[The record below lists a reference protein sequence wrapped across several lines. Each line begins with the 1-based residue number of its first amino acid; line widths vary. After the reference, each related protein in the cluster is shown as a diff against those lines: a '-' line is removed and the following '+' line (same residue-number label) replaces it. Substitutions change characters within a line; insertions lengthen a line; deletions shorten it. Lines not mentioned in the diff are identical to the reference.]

1 MTSGL
6 WILECNMSFLEDYLK
21 TISFEDTKASIRRV
35 SDKILNI
42 DLRKFYGEKR
52 FNELLLGEV
61 QSGKTSHMFGVLAA
75 AIDAGFYHFLLVT
88 SDNTKLQ
95 NQTFSRALQSFQG
108 NICVCTESD
117 TLRFRM
123 NTSQPSLVVLKKN
136 SRILKKWRNEFLNSS
151 RLKESPLFVIDDE
164 ADAGSLNT
172 KVNQEDYSTINTN
185 LRAIC
190 DDAQFCVYMQV
201 TATPQA
207 ILLQTIDSDFRPD
220 AVTYF
225 EPGKEYLGGNFFFAK
240 PDSYCIREIESS
252 EIEDNKDENSE
263 ISEGLASAIRHFL
276 LVSAETSVSGKKTCS
291 ALIHPSVRIKEHNLI
306 AQKIGA
312 HLNDILQNIEDEVLI
327 ASFKETWDDIQKTK
341 PDFVG
346 FAKLMTELR
355 DMLFHSKFNIIT
367 LNSVSDST
375 QSITEGFN
383 IVVGGNTLG
392 RGVTFPY
399 LQTVYYSRTAKVP
412 QADTFWQHCRM
423 FGYDRDRNSI
433 RLFMPSFI
441 HKLFQE
447 LNASQN
453 ALVRQITTSGIDD
466 THLFYMDGIRPTRKN
481 VVSTQDLQLLV
492 GGVNYFAA
500 YPVNSDLVKL
510 DDLLSDFA
518 DSDGLYEIEIELLK
532 KILSCVDSDN
542 KFDWLSKNFINALE
556 VFEKTDDDIS
566 KKVMLLVKRNRSITA
581 GTGTMLS
588 ASDRQ
593 TMQKYPHNIVC
604 ALYRLTG
611 NVENGWNGQPL
622 WMPSITLPEGYT
634 FYKM

>member
-1 MTSGL
+1 M
-6 WILECNMSFLEDYLK
+6 NFLEDYLK
-21 TISFEDTKASIRRV
+21 SIPFKDTRASIRKV
-35 SDKILNI
+35 ADKILNV
-42 DLRKFYGEKR
+42 DLRKSHKKKR

-61 QSGKTSHMFGVLAA
+61 QSGKTSHIFGVMTS

-95 NQTFSRALQSFQG
+95 NQTFLRALQSFQG
-108 NICVCTESD
+108 NICVCSETD

-123 NTSQPSLVVLKKN
+123 NTTQPSLVVLKKN
-136 SRILKKWRNEFLNSS
+136 SRILKKWRNEFLNST
-151 RLKESPLFVIDDE
+151 RLKDSPLFVIDDE
-164 ADAGSLNT
+164 ADACSLNT
-172 KVNQEDYSTINTN
+172 KINQENYSTINAN

-190 DDAQFCVYMQV
+190 DDAQFCVYLQV

-207 ILLQTIDSDFRPD
+207 ILLQPIDSDFRPD
-220 AVTYF
+220 SVTYF
-225 EPGKEYLGGNFFFAK
+225 EPGKDYLGGNFFFAK
-240 PDSYCIREIESS
+240 PDSYCIRELESS
-252 EIEDNKDENSE
+252 EIEDNKDESSE
-263 ISEGLASAIRHFL
+263 MSEGLASAIRHFL
-276 LVSAETSVSGKKTCS
+276 LVSAETRLSGKTTCS

-306 AQKIGA
+306 AQKIGS
-312 HLNDILQNIEDEVLI
+312 HLNDILQNIEDEILI
-327 ASFKETWDDIQKTK
+327 ASFKETWKDIQKTK
-341 PDFVG
+341 PDFIG
-346 FAKLMTELR
+346 FTKLMTEVR

-367 LNSVSDST
+367 LNSVSDSS

-383 IVVGGNTLG
+383 IVIGGNTLG
-392 RGVTFPY
+392 RGVTFPH
-399 LQTVYYSRTAKVP
+399 LQTIYYSRTAKVP

-433 RLFMPSFI
+433 RLFMPPFI

-453 ALVRQITTSGIDD
+453 TLIRQITTSGIDD
-466 THLFYMDGIRPTRKN
+466 THLFYMDVIRPTRKN
-481 VVSTQDLQLLV
+481 VVSSQDLQLLV

-500 YPVNSDLVKL
+500 YPVNTDLRKI
-510 DDLLSDFA
+510 DDLLSNFPE
-518 DSDGLYEIEIELLK
+518 SDCLHEVDIKFLK
-532 KILSCVDSDN
+532 NILSYVDSDN
-542 KFDWLSKNFINALE
+542 KFDWLSKNFVSALE
-556 VFEKTDDDIS
+556 VLEKTDDDVS

-611 NVENGWNGQPL
+611 EIQNGWHGTPL